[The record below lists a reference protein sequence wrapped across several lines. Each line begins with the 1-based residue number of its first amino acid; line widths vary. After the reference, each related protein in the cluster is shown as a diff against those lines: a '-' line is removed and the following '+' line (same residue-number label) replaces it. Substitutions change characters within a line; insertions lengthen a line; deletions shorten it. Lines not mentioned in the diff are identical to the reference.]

1 MYTVIN
7 ERANLSSTHMKM
19 FENLVHFEPEI
30 SPAGNFTPLKDVDAS
45 SVLNAQVNTAEWLDA
60 LGVPSDASID
70 AKHETKAARQAFTA
84 LNFNPD
90 SAEQKQALVA
100 IKTPAAVQHL
110 TGMLTAYDWDF
121 IHQAKE
127 LRGYAVAKI
136 LEETT
141 NSNANIRLKA
151 LQMLGNVTEVAL
163 FTERIEVTKKDASEE
178 EIESRL
184 RERLAKFITAIPS
197 SNNSTPVEIVD
208 VQAIDEELGQVVER
222 RDA

>member
-1 MYTVIN
+1 MN
-7 ERANLSSTHMKM
+7 M

-30 SPAGNFTPLKDVDAS
+30 TPPGAFTPLDKASTSDVLS
-45 SVLNAQVNTAEWLDA
+45 AQLETGKWLSE
-60 LGVPSDASID
+60 LGVPPDADID
-70 AKHETKAARQAFTA
+70 ARQQTKAAREAFTT
-84 LNFNPD
+84 LNFDPD
-90 SAEQKQALVA
+90 SRAQKQSLVA

-127 LRGYAVAKI
+127 LRGYCVAKI
-136 LEETT
+136 VEETT
-141 NSNANIRLKA
+141 NPNANVRLKA

-178 EIESRL
+178 EIELRL

-197 SNNSTPVEIVD
+197 NTTPAEIIDVKAIDVEI
-208 VQAIDEELGQVVER
+208 GQVVER
-222 RDA
+222 RDD

>member
-1 MYTVIN
+1 MYTATN

-30 SPAGNFTPLKDVDAS
+30 SPPGNFIPLETAEVSAVLDAQLETVKWLEELGAPSDADVDAK
-45 SVLNAQVNTAEWLDA
+45 AEQK
-60 LGVPSDASID
+60 V
-70 AKHETKAARQAFTA
+70 AREAFTA
-84 LNFNPD
+84 LNFDAD
-90 SAEQKQALVA
+90 SSAQKKALVA

-127 LRGYAVAKI
+127 LRGYCVARI
-136 LEETT
+136 VEET
-141 NSNANIRLKA
+141 NNPNANVRLKA

-184 RERLAKFITAIPS
+184 RERLSKFITAIPAS
-197 SNNSTPVEIVD
+197 SQPAEVIDVKSIDAEI
-208 VQAIDEELGQVVER
+208 GQVVER